1 MAIIARRFLPLLAF
15 AVLLVAGGEA
25 GAHSQEHHTAPK
37 ASCDSPELHCATKA
51 SAAFAP
57 DGTLWL
63 TWAAGGR
70 VSIAKSSDL
79 AKSFGP
85 VVTLPKT
92 ELPLDDGPDARPKIA
107 AGRDGK
113 LIVTFATRDDKYNGH
128 AFIARSE
135 DGGKSFSAP
144 MPITTNSPS
153 QRFETATID
162 EDGRAFLAW
171 IDKRDAA
178 AAKAANKPYAGAA
191 LAYAWEDGAGGS
203 LPDARIARD
212 NTCECCRIAV
222 SFAGPGKPAILF
234 RNIFDGGIRDHAVI
248 TFSDPSTPEKLHR
261 VSDDHAELD
270 ACPHQGPSLSIGRDG
285 TYHATWLALGK
296 KRKGLY
302 YARST
307 DGGATF
313 SAPMPLG
320 DAARQNSRP
329 YVLAE
334 PDAVTLAYKT
344 FDGERTTFEVMTSR
358 DSGASW
364 STPREAAA
372 TTDDSDHPQLLSN
385 GKRVYLS
392 WLTRKEGYRLIPLE
406 EKP

>member
-1 MAIIARRFLPLLAF
+1 MAVIVRSFLPAIALAL
-15 AVLLVAGGEA
+15 LLVVGSEA
-25 GAHSQEHHTAPK
+25 NAHSHEHGAAKAP
-37 ASCDSPELHCATKA
+37 CDSTERRCATKA
-51 SAAFAP
+51 SAAFGP

-63 TWAAGGR
+63 TWMAGGR
-70 VSIAKSSDL
+70 VSVAKSSDL
-79 AKSFGP
+79 AKSFTS

-92 ELPLDDGPDARPKIA
+92 ELPLDDGPDARPKIVV
-107 AGRDGK
+107 GRDGK
-113 LIVTFATRDDKYNGH
+113 LIITFATRDDKYNGH
-128 AFIARSE
+128 AFVARSD

-144 MPITTNSPS
+144 IPITTNSPS

-162 EDGRAFLAW
+162 RDGRVFFAW

-178 AAKAANKPYAGAA
+178 AAKATNKPYAGAA
-191 LAYAWEDGAGGS
+191 LAYAWENGARGP
-203 LPDARIARD
+203 LPDAEIARD

-248 TFSDPSTPEKLHR
+248 TFSDPSTPETLHR
-261 VSDDHAELD
+261 VADDDAVLD
-270 ACPHQGPSLSIGRDG
+270 ACPHQGPSLSIGPDG
-285 TYHATWLALGK
+285 TYHATWLALGT

-307 DGGATF
+307 DGGVTF

-334 PDAVTLAYKT
+334 PDAVTLAYKA
-344 FDGERTTFEVMTSR
+344 FDGERTTVEVMTSH
-358 DSGASW
+358 DAGVSW
-364 STPREAAA
+364 SAPRAAAA
-372 TTDDSDHPQLLSN
+372 TADDSDHPELLSD
-385 GKRVYLS
+385 GMRVYLS
-392 WLTRKEGYRLIPLE
+392 WLTRKDGYRLIPLE